1 MPVIENSSYRPP
13 ILLKNN
19 HVQTVVPTL
28 FRKVDGVNYTRER
41 ISTPDG
47 DFIDIDISSI
57 SSDKALILSH
67 GLEGNSQRHYIK
79 GMIKAFHNAGYDGI
93 AFNMRGCS
101 GVPNKR
107 PETYHSGKTED
118 LHTVIQYILKHKN
131 YKEISLVG
139 FSLGANLTLKYV
151 GEMGSTLHSKVKS
164 AVGISAPCDLIS
176 SSIELHKA
184 KNYIYAKRF
193 LISLLKKMD
202 EKRDIIPPEIWEKRN
217 SIKTL
222 RDFDN
227 VFTAPLNGFRD
238 AEDYWKKCS
247 CKNFLSG
254 ITIPALIINSA
265 DDPILGTECYPIKEA
280 QSNKNLFLE
289 ITKHGGHMGYITFSD
304 DGQYWH
310 ERRTVQFITD
320 FS

>member
-28 FRKVDGVNYTRER
+28 FRKVDGINYTRER

-310 ERRTVQFITD
+310 ERRTVQFVTD
-320 FS
+320 FR

>member
-28 FRKVDGVNYTRER
+28 FRKVDGINYTRER

-131 YKEISLVG
+131 YKKISLVG

-164 AVGISAPCDLIS
+164 AVAISAPCDLIS

>member
-28 FRKVDGVNYTRER
+28 FRKVDGINYTRER

-139 FSLGANLTLKYV
+139 FSLGANLTLKYA
-151 GEMGSTLHSKVKS
+151 GEMGTTLHSKIKN
-164 AVGISAPCDLIS
+164 AVAISAPCDLIS

-289 ITKHGGHMGYITFSD
+289 ITKHGGHMRYITFSD

-310 ERRTVQFITD
+310 ERRTVQFISD

>member
-310 ERRTVQFITD
+310 ERRTVQFVTD
-320 FS
+320 FR

>member
-28 FRKVDGVNYTRER
+28 FRKVDGINYTRER